1 MVSIF
6 IDFLAFNREISLP
19 EVAYLGMKYDTS
31 DKIQNGGREPLK
43 TSFHNISA
51 TDWAVPV
58 FQPNFA

>member
-51 TDWAVPV
+51 TD
-58 FQPNFA
+58 